1 MNIPELLNEA
11 LKNKDWSKVDEAHM
25 LLPGV
30 SLLEES
36 VDATIEDQ
44 EIEENKEDANN
55 FMASSY
61 KDGKPYEHA
70 SNSGA
75 ARRESIDINSR
86 ENSWV
91 DDGTIAADEK
101 VSENPSLGV
110 ANPVKRS
117 RPPASK
123 NVPSKKGEMRVDQSP
138 KLKER

>member
-25 LLPGV
+25 LLTGI
-30 SLLEES
+30 SLLQQPADGDS
-36 VDATIEDQ
+36 DDQ
-44 EIEENKEDANN
+44 VETENSQDANS
-55 FMASSY
+55 FVASSY

-70 SNSGA
+70 SSSGA
-75 ARRESIDINSR
+75 ARRESIDTNNR

-110 ANPVKRS
+110 ANPVKRT
-117 RPPASK
+117 RPPATK
-123 NVPSKKGEMRVDQSP
+123 NVPSQKGEMRVDQSP
-138 KLKER
+138 KLRER

>member
-25 LLPGV
+25 LLTGV

-44 EIEENKEDANN
+44 EIEENKEAANY
-55 FMASSY
+55 FMGSSY
-61 KDGKPYEHA
+61 KDGMPYDHA
-70 SNSGA
+70 RNSGA